1 MRSLEWQ
8 IDVNG
13 LARKPIR
20 HTLPL
25 FASNSITRETS
36 QVCLRQLIST
46 NENFGNNKVFLFR
59 IIKSNPIFPIITC
72 RKNNESGR
80 YYRPKLKICKP
91 STVNAGLISLL
102 LDYLGAVR
110 CSSSPFKVSIQLLM
124 TKFWQFIRQPLS
136 YFACGQKFAGWKET
150 ILKSMGE

>member
-110 CSSSPFKVSIQLLM
+110 CSSLPFKVSIQLLM
-124 TKFWQFIRQPLS
+124 TKFWQFIRQTLS

>member
-102 LDYLGAVR
+102 LDLSW
-110 CSSSPFKVSIQLLM
+110 CSSVQFLAFQSFNPITDDKVLAIYPTNTFIFCM
-124 TKFWQFIRQPLS
+124 RTKVCGLVGN
-136 YFACGQKFAGWKET
+136 YFET
-150 ILKSMGE
+150 YG

>member
-20 HTLPL
+20 HTLHL

-124 TKFWQFIRQPLS
+124 TKFWQFIRQTLS
-136 YFACGQKFAGWKET
+136 YFACGQKFAGW
-150 ILKSMGE
+150 

>member
-20 HTLPL
+20 HTLHL

-124 TKFWQFIRQPLS
+124 TKFWPFIRQTLS
-136 YFACGQKFAGWKET
+136 YFACGQKFAGW
-150 ILKSMGE
+150 